1 MSTILVI
8 SPEPW
13 DGHFVSKHHYAR
25 ELSRRGHRVLFH
37 GPPDATGPMRLMA
50 ATDTPGELRVLHAP
64 RAAPGL
70 RFMPPPL
77 RWALEDHWL
86 RQVERLAGARVNVVW
101 NFENSRFFDLRFAGE
116 RLTIYQQVDLNQ
128 DFHPEMA
135 ARTADHVFCTT
146 GLIKERLSAFRSE
159 VRIVHHGVQSDPID
173 PLSESGLFAPDEL
186 NCVYAGNLSMQYL
199 DRALIVRCV
208 ETYPTA
214 MFHFFG
220 GFKTDDAF
228 RNRLAEHPNVRL
240 HGKVDAGRMLPI
252 LSNADILMV
261 TYQKAH
267 FRDQANP
274 HKMMEYMMSGKVT
287 VATYTSEYERVSDLL
302 AMCSPDGDYV
312 ELLGKVIDDIEAWNA
327 PELMSRRRAFAADNT
342 YSRQLDR
349 IAEALGPKG
358 HLIT

>member
-37 GPPDATGPMRLMA
+37 GPPVNSGPMRLVSV
-50 ATDTPGELRVLHAP
+50 TDTPGELFVLHAP
-64 RAAPGL
+64 RVAPGL
-70 RFMPPPL
+70 RFMPPIL
-77 RWALEDHWL
+77 RRALEAYWL
-86 RQVERLAGARVNVVW
+86 RQVERLAGARVDVVW

-128 DFHPEMA
+128 EFHPEVA

-146 GLIKERLSAFRSE
+146 GWIKERLGAVRSD
-159 VRIVHHGVQSDPID
+159 VRIVHHGVQSGPID
-173 PLSESGLFAPDEL
+173 PSSEAGLFAPDKV

-199 DRALIVRCV
+199 DRELILRCA

-214 MFHFFG
+214 IFHFFG
-220 GFKTDDAF
+220 GFKTEDEF
-228 RNRLAEHPNVRL
+228 RNRLAAHPNVRL
-240 HGKVDAGRMLPI
+240 HGKVDTRRMLPI

-287 VATYTSEYERVSDLL
+287 VATYTGEYDRVGDLL
-302 AMCSPDGDYV
+302 VMCAPDADYV
-312 ELLGKVIDDIEAWNA
+312 KLLGQVINDIEIWNT
-327 PELMSRRRAFAADNT
+327 PELMNRRRAFAADNT

-349 IAEALGPKG
+349 IAEALGPRG
-358 HLIT
+358 HLIS